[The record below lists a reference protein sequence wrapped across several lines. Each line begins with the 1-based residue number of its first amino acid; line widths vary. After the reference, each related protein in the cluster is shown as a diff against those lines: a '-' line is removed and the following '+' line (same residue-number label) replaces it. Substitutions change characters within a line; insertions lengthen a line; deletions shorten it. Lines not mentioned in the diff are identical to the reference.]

1 MEGILKSKLPLLLVA
16 FCWGAAAGQPI
27 ECDGYQYNCTDGYYC
42 DSVVF
47 KCRKCINCAE
57 FSRSPPLDPTKKCIT
72 SVVDCGVCFEGL
84 TEGVQGLQC
93 VSAPVSTAYVWVAI
107 ALGGVLLFVAAV
119 AIVVYVL
126 RNTDTFRVFASSTSL
141 QPSCSSG
148 PPASAPE
155 PPPPYNTLYT
165 PVRPESPAA
174 PHPPHLTHE
183 EAASPFIKRPPP
195 PPPARERAGQQAAN
209 VYNNPSY
216 VRGPHL
222 PADHQT
228 AEREPEPEF
237 LHDESTAESPWRPGD
252 VANNNA
258 HVDNSES
265 GSSSGASPPAPPGA
279 PLGAQLAAARGATLL
294 RAPGQGGTPSKVP
307 RLRQDTNNNRNGRE
321 REDEETQPRA
331 DAGAGAGA
339 GGATFNILVNVQQ
352 LNDVKL

>member
-1 MEGILKSKLPLLLVA
+1 MEGILKSKLSLLLVA
-16 FCWGAAAGQPI
+16 ACWVAAAGQPI

-57 FSRSPPLDPTKKCIT
+57 FNRRPPLDPTKKCIT

-84 TEGVQGLQC
+84 TEDVQGLQC
-93 VSAPVSTAYVWVAI
+93 VSAPVSPAYVWVAI

-126 RNTDTFRVFASSTSL
+126 RNTDTFRVFASTTSL
-141 QPSCSSG
+141 QPSCVSG

-165 PVRPESPAA
+165 PVRPDSPPA
-174 PHPPHLTHE
+174 PHPPHLTDE

-195 PPPARERAGQQAAN
+195 PTPARVSAGNQEAN
-209 VYNNPSY
+209 FYNNPCY

-222 PADHQT
+222 PSNHQT
-228 AEREPEPEF
+228 AEREPEPDY
-237 LHDESTAESPWRPGD
+237 LHDETTAESPWRPGD
-252 VANNNA
+252 VVNNNT

-265 GSSSGASPPAPPGA
+265 GSSSGSSTSAGAGAGAA
-279 PLGAQLAAARGATLL
+279 PLAAQLAAARGATLV
-294 RAPGQGGTPSKVP
+294 RPPCQDATPSKVP
-307 RLRQDTNNNRNGRE
+307 RLRQDTNNNRNNRDRDG
-321 REDEETQPRA
+321 EETLPR
-331 DAGAGAGA
+331 AGAGS
-339 GGATFNILVNVQQ
+339 GATFNILVNVQQ